1 MRSFQKVKK
10 KMKQRM
16 PHFTS
21 QKPTSMGIPLR
32 RLLKHGICFK
42 KEKKQGGTSTS
53 GQPKQQVSPFSL
65 QQKEKKRKKICRLS
79 FILVAFTIF
88 LSSRDL
94 SSKAGKK

>member
-1 MRSFQKVKK
+1 
-10 KMKQRM
+10 MKQRM

-21 QKPTSMGIPLR
+21 QKPTNMGIPLR

-65 QQKEKKRKKICRLS
+65 QQKEKKKKKNLQAEIYSCGIHYFS
-79 FILVAFTIF
+79 IF
-88 LSSRDL
+88 KRSLFKSRQKVVTCTGL
-94 SSKAGKK
+94 P